1 MRAME
6 ERARAIGARA
16 AGRRR
21 DAMLPA
27 AEDVPGIGAH
37 VEGDT
42 VVIEGRAL
50 LDRWVRDARLRYLGR
65 IPS

>member
-1 MRAME
+1 MRALE

-21 DAMLPA
+21 DAVVREV
-27 AEDVPGIGAH
+27 AEVPGVSAH
-37 VEGDT
+37 VEGED

-50 LDRWVRDARLRYLGR
+50 LDRWVADARLRYLGR
-65 IPS
+65 SSS